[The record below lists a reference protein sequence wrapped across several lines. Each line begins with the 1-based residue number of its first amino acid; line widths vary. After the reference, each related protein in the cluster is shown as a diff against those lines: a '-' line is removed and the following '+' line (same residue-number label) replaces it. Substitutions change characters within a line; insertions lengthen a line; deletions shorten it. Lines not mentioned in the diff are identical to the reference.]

1 MAHRKPHLDLLAV
14 GLLVCCCLFWGFQQT
29 LVKATLPEVAPVF
42 QAALRFLGATLI
54 LWLWCRWRAIPLT
67 TSDGTLWPGML
78 AGFLFALEFACL
90 YTGLQF
96 TSASRLTVLLYTSPF
111 WVALLLPIWVRSE
124 RLGALQWLGL
134 VIAFGALSITVGQ
147 GISSSS
153 GDRFQWLGDALA
165 LAAGLAWGLTT
176 ITIRASSLVRIS
188 AEKLLFYQ
196 VAFSALTL
204 PVLSLLLGEHWNFD
218 FSPFAATSLILQ
230 TGVGAFASYLVWMW
244 MLGRY
249 PATRISVFIFLTP
262 IFALMFGSLWLKEP
276 VTPSLLVALAS
287 VAVGIVLVNRKS
299 V

>member
-67 TSDGTLWPGML
+67 TSDDTLWPGML

-111 WVALLLPIWVRSE
+111 WVSLLLPIWVRSE

-147 GISSSS
+147 GISSSH
-153 GDRFQWLGDALA
+153 GDRLQWLGDALA
-165 LAAGLAWGLTT
+165 LTAGLAWGLTT

>member
-147 GISSSS
+147 GISSSN
-153 GDRFQWLGDALA
+153 GDRLQWLGDALA
-165 LAAGLAWGLTT
+165 LTAGLAWGLTT

-204 PVLSLLLGEHWNFD
+204 PVLSLLLGEHWSFD